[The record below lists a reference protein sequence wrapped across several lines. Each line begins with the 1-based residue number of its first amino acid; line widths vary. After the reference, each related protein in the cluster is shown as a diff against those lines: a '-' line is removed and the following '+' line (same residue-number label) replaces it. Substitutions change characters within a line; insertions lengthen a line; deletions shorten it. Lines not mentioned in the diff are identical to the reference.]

1 MERLPWMLQVKEQ
14 VANRYRAFF
23 EPLGVQ
29 MAAALPD
36 CKANNWLN
44 AIVLADK
51 ADRDAFLA
59 YTNDHGV
66 MTRPIWRLMSE
77 LDMFKHCQ
85 HDGLE
90 NSRWLEERVVNIP
103 SSVPEKAVALAHD

>member
-1 MERLPWMLQVKEQ
+1 
-14 VANRYRAFF
+14 
-23 EPLGVQ
+23 LGVQ
-29 MAAALPD
+29 MAAALPG
-36 CKANNWLN
+36 CQANNWLN
-44 AIVLADK
+44 AIILADK
-51 ADRDAFLA
+51 AERDAFLT

-90 NSRWLEERVVNIP
+90 NSRWLEELVVNIP
-103 SSVPEKAVALAHD
+103 SSVPCSARE